1 MMMKRIPCP
10 VSMLSLQK
18 RAEESGED
26 SNDDAAKIDG
36 ELRMQLAFDVRS
48 AAGLGGRGL
57 GKLTRNLRPHG
68 LAALACSPGADPV
81 S

>member
-1 MMMKRIPCP
+1 
-10 VSMLSLQK
+10 MLFLQK

-26 SNDDAAKIDG
+26 SDDNAAKIDG
-36 ELRMQLAFDVRS
+36 KLMQLAFDVRS
-48 AAGLGGRGL
+48 AAGLRRGL
-57 GKLTRNLRPHG
+57 GKLIRNLRPHD